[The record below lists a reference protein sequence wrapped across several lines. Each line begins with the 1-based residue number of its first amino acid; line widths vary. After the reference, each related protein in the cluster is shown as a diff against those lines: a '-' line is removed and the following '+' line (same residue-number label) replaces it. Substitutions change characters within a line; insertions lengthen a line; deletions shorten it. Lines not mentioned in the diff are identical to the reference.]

1 MQISQVRKSTTSF
14 KTHLKGQHTFG
25 SFIPDITHLKRKHTF
40 AILAHLYE
48 KQSTNKVFDLSLS
61 SFHALFIVG
70 LGY

>member
-1 MQISQVRKSTTSF
+1 MQIHQVRKSIISF

-48 KQSTNKVFDLSLS
+48 KHSTNLLK
-61 SFHALFIVG
+61 
-70 LGY
+70 